1 MDYLEQNQSVVEYSR
16 VLESG
21 ATRWRGA
28 VAGRLRKRWMPASSS
43 DLPDRFRDVEH
54 LEEVMTTPPAA
65 LAAELGQLAGDL
77 IILGVGGKIGPTL
90 ARLAKRAAPGKRV
103 VGVARFSEP
112 GLREQLA
119 ACGIECIAADL
130 LDRRQVEALPKL
142 ANVVF
147 MAGRKFGSSGHEDL
161 TWAMNAHVPALVAEA
176 FAGSRIVA
184 YSTGCVYPYVDV
196 QGGGATEATPATP
209 PPGAYANSCVARE
222 AMFQYF
228 SRTRGTPGRIIRLN
242 YAIDMRYGV
251 LHDVATK
258 VRNGEAIDLTTGH
271 VNVIWQGDANAMVLR
286 ALGHCTV
293 PSSPL
298 NVSGP
303 ETISIRALAQA
314 FGERLGKAP
323 IFTGVEA
330 ADGWLVNTAA
340 ATRLFGPPS
349 VPLAKLVDW
358 TAEWVG
364 RGMPSL
370 GKDTHYDTRDGN
382 F

>member
-1 MDYLEQNQSVVEYSR
+1 MPVPS
-16 VLESG
+16 
-21 ATRWRGA
+21 AT
-28 VAGRLRKRWMPASSS
+28 
-43 DLPDRFRDVEH
+43 LPDRFRDVEH
-54 LEEVMTTPPAA
+54 LEEVMTEPSAA
-65 LAAELGQLAGDL
+65 LTAELEQVPGDI

-112 GLREQLA
+112 ELREHLTA
-119 ACGIECIAADL
+119 FGIECIAADL
-130 LDRRQVEALPKL
+130 LDRKQVDALPKL

-184 YSTGCVYPYVDV
+184 YSTGCVYPYVSV
-196 QGGGATEATPATP
+196 LHGGATESTPATP
-209 PPGAYANSCVARE
+209 PAGAYSNSCVARE

-251 LHDVATK
+251 LHDVASR
-258 VRNGEAIDLTTGH
+258 VVSGQPIDLTTGH
-271 VNVIWQGDANAMVLR
+271 VNVIWQGDANATVLR

-303 ETISIRALAQA
+303 ETISVRWLAECFAQ
-314 FGERLGKAP
+314 RLAKRP
-323 IFTGVEA
+323 VFTGTEA
-330 ADGWLVNTAA
+330 PEGWLINAA
-340 ATRLFGPPS
+340 EATRLFGYPS
-349 VPLAKLVDW
+349 VPLIKLIDW
-358 TAEWVG
+358 TTDWLA

-370 GKDTHYDTRDGN
+370 GKDTHFDTRDGK

>member
-1 MDYLEQNQSVVEYSR
+1 MNQ
-16 VLESG
+16 L
-21 ATRWRGA
+21 AA
-28 VAGRLRKRWMPASSS
+28 A
-43 DLPDRFRDVEH
+43 LPDRFRDVEQ
-54 LEEVMTTPPAA
+54 LEDVMTTPSAA
-65 LAAELGQLAGDL
+65 LAAEFDRIPGDIL
-77 IILGVGGKIGPTL
+77 VLGVGGKIGPSL
-90 ARLAKRAAPGKRV
+90 ARLARRAAPGKRV

-112 GLREQLA
+112 GLREALTA
-119 ACGIECIAADL
+119 GGIECIAADL
-130 LDRRQVEALPKL
+130 LDRKQIEALPKL
-142 ANVVF
+142 PNVIF
-147 MAGRKFGSSGHEDL
+147 MAGRKFGSADHEDL

-184 YSTGCVYPYVDV
+184 YSTGCVYPYVNV
-196 QGGGATEATPATP
+196 HHGGATEATPATP

-251 LHDVATK
+251 LHDVARR
-258 VRNGEAIDLTTGH
+258 VSSDQPINLAAGH

-303 ETISIRALAQA
+303 ETVSVRWLAEALGQ
-314 FGERLGKAP
+314 RLGRP
-323 IFTGVEA
+323 PVFTGVEA
-330 ADGWLVNTAA
+330 AEGWLVNTAEA
-340 ATRLFGPPS
+340 VRLFGYPT
-349 VPLAKLVDW
+349 VPLATLIDW
-358 TAEWVG
+358 TADWVG
-364 RGMPSL
+364 RGLPSL
-370 GKDTHYDTRDGN
+370 DKDTHYDTRDGN

>member
-1 MDYLEQNQSVVEYSR
+1 M
-16 VLESG
+16 
-21 ATRWRGA
+21 T
-28 VAGRLRKRWMPASSS
+28 PSSLA
-43 DLPDRFRDVEH
+43 LPDRFRDVEH
-54 LEEVMTTPPAA
+54 LEDVMTTPSAI
-65 LAAELGQLAGDL
+65 LIAELEKISGDL

-90 ARLAKRAAPGKRV
+90 ARLAKRAAPTKHV
-103 VGVARFSEP
+103 VGVARFSEQ
-112 GLREQLA
+112 GLRKKLEA
-119 ACGIECIAADL
+119 WGIECIAADL
-130 LDRRQVEALPKL
+130 LDRKQIGALPKF

-147 MAGRKFGSSGHEDL
+147 MAGRKFGSVGQEDL
-161 TWAMNAHVPALVAEA
+161 TWAMNAHVPALIAEA

-196 QGGGATEATPATP
+196 QHGGATEATPAVP

-222 AMFQYF
+222 AMFEFF

-251 LHDVATK
+251 LHDVALRVLAGK
-258 VRNGEAIDLTTGH
+258 PINLTTGH

-286 ALGHCTV
+286 ALGHCTL

-303 ETISIRALAQA
+303 ETVSVRWLAEC
-314 FGERLGKAP
+314 FGHQLGKQP
-323 IFTGVEA
+323 VFIGSEA
-330 ADGWLVNTAA
+330 TEAWLVNTIEAR
-340 ATRLFGPPS
+340 RLFGYPN
-349 VPLAKLVDW
+349 VPLAKLIDW
-358 TAEWVG
+358 TADWVS

-370 GKDTHYDTRDGN
+370 GKETHYDTRDGN